1 MVYALWLAVFIALHF
16 IFPPTAHVGAFLI
29 GVFVSVAALI
39 AVCWLKGE
47 PPGGWHWG
55 D

>member
-1 MVYALWLAVFIALHF
+1 V
-16 IFPPTAHVGAFLI
+16 AFLV
-29 GVFVSVAALI
+29 GFSAWVALLAAI
-39 AVCWLKGE
+39 HGGKGE